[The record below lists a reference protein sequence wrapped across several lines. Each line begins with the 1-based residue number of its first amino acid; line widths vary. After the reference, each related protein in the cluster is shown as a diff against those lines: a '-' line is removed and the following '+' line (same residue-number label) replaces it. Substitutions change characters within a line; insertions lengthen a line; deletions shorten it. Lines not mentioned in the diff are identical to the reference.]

1 MNVIHHTKLYLRQ
14 ICNIVFQGNNQ
25 RPEIISRKFM
35 NVMKAI
41 TGIQSIG
48 RRKIMLPYSIHGNLQ
63 DITKTLMTEEKD
75 KTPI

>member
-25 RPEIISRKFM
+25 RREIISQEFM

-41 TGIQSIG
+41 TGIPSIG
-48 RRKIMLPYSIHGNLQ
+48 RRKIMIPYPIHGNLQ
-63 DITKTLMTEEKD
+63 GITKTLMTEEKD

>member
-1 MNVIHHTKLYLRQ
+1 MNMTHHLKLYLYQ
-14 ICNIVFQGNNQ
+14 IYNIVFQGNNQ
-25 RPEIISRKFM
+25 RPQIISQKLM

-41 TGIQSIG
+41 TGIPSIG

>member
-1 MNVIHHTKLYLRQ
+1 MNVIHHTKLYLHQ
-14 ICNIVFQGNNQ
+14 IWNIVFQGNNQ
-25 RPEIISRKFM
+25 RPEIISQEFM

-41 TGIQSIG
+41 TGIPCIG
-48 RRKIMLPYSIHGNLQ
+48 RRKIMLLYSIHGNLQ

>member
-1 MNVIHHTKLYLRQ
+1 
-14 ICNIVFQGNNQ
+14 
-25 RPEIISRKFM
+25 M

-41 TGIQSIG
+41 TGIPFIG

-75 KTPI
+75 KTPIYHDIPCRTNIKVKEGKWLEE

>member
-1 MNVIHHTKLYLRQ
+1 MNVIHHTKLYLHQ
-14 ICNIVFQGNNQ
+14 IWNIVFQGNNQ
-25 RPEIISRKFM
+25 RPEIISQEFM

-41 TGIQSIG
+41 TGIQFIG

>member
-1 MNVIHHTKLYLRQ
+1 MNVIHHTKLYLLQ
-14 ICNIVFQGNNQ
+14 ICNIVFQGNSQ
-25 RPEIISRKFM
+25 RPEIISQEFM

-41 TGIQSIG
+41 TGIPSIG

-63 DITKTLMTEEKD
+63 DITKTLMKEEKD

>member
-25 RPEIISRKFM
+25 RPEIISQEFM

-41 TGIQSIG
+41 TGMPSIG
-48 RRKIMLPYSIHGNLQ
+48 RRKIMPLYSIHGNLQ
-63 DITKTLMTEEKD
+63 DITKTSMTEEND

>member
-1 MNVIHHTKLYLRQ
+1 MNVIHHTKLYLLQ

-25 RPEIISRKFM
+25 RPEIISQEFM

-41 TGIQSIG
+41 TGMPSIG
-48 RRKIMLPYSIHGNLQ
+48 RRKIMPLYSIHGNLQ
-63 DITKTLMTEEKD
+63 DITKISMTEEND

>member
-25 RPEIISRKFM
+25 RPEIFYREFM

-41 TGIQSIG
+41 TGIPSIG
-48 RRKIMLPYSIHGNLQ
+48 RRKIMVPYSIHVNLQ

>member
-25 RPEIISRKFM
+25 RPEIISREFM

-48 RRKIMLPYSIHGNLQ
+48 RRKIMPPYSIHGILR
-63 DITKTLMTEEKD
+63 DIMRTFQRGEKE